1 MPAREILTGC
11 HAQGDIV
18 CEAGQEM
25 DEEMNISRKDFLRK
39 SLLSLGEAVC
49 SVGNALKASGDL
61 TPNVPD
67 VADFVATP
75 GENRVAVAQNDY
87 CLAKNSGCFACVER
101 CESQAIRLIPGVG
114 VRINALLCTG
124 CGTCEYVCPVTPK
137 AIRMQSRI
145 NSQSMS
151 AHPAEIPPEKGDTTC

>member
-1 MPAREILTGC
+1 
-11 HAQGDIV
+11 
-18 CEAGQEM
+18 
-25 DEEMNISRKDFLRK
+25 MNISRKDFFKK

-49 SVGNALKASGDL
+49 SVSNALKAPGDS
-61 TPNVPD
+61 PPAVPD

-75 GENRVAVAQNDY
+75 GESRVAVAQNDY

-114 VRINALLCTG
+114 VRINAQLCTG

-145 NSQSMS
+145 NSQSIS
-151 AHPAEIPPEKGDTTC
+151 AHPAEIPREKGDTTC